1 MINMKQLIEALQEL
15 SDAEFQ
21 RHAWLASE
29 GPVVSSFSEQVCQTF
44 DDTGLSDV
52 LDSQEC
58 PPELDEQTFATLKDL
73 DSAVTR
79 VDQLAPPERLLHD
92 PRVLHVREI
101 AARALALVG
110 KLQA

>member
-1 MINMKQLIEALQEL
+1 MINMKQLIEALQEF

-21 RHAWLASE
+21 RRAWLASE
-29 GPVVSSFSEQVCQTF
+29 GSVVSSFSEQVCQTF

-52 LDSQEC
+52 LDAHDC

-73 DSAVTR
+73 DSAVAL
-79 VDQLAPPERLLHD
+79 VDHAAPPERLLQD
-92 PRVLHVREI
+92 PRVQDVREI

-110 KLQA
+110 KRQA